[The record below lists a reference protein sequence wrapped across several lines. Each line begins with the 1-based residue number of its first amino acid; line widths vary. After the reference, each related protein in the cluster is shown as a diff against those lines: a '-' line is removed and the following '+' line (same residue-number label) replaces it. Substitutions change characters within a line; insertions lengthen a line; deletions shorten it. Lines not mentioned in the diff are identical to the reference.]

1 MPHEEGHEPSAQDI
15 VDWISTTLKLPWAK
29 TPTTTSTRS
38 ETADYIADAGP
49 IGQILNSLGVTKF
62 QSIGFGVSDFVY
74 DSWKRLAESPNPDG
88 GYLSKYV
95 PGAPD
100 DGGVLNIA
108 GWTRGKAQRDLID
121 FWEDQLLENNV
132 PQSNMVEFREA
143 REAYTKNPTIDTYQA
158 VQNKANNVLDY
169 AISPTKLQSATADA
183 INELIPMLESAP
195 DLGAKRAEKLKNDLN
210 NARSLEELNKAVE
223 ETKTVIRTNVPGE
236 NWTDDFRASEAER
249 TKPGETYKP
258 GDKYFKPSDAF
269 VQGGLDELGGATA
282 FGSEYSNTGP
292 RGKFTEQVAPDLVAE
307 SIATLTGPDG
317 WPVRLQSGN
326 VLLYRGSLPDGSPML
341 LGEFDW
347 DEEAQEM
354 VKVGTG
360 SAADPTAIRTS
371 LFEAADGTQRL
382 INSDTG
388 ALIKDLGQ
396 GFAAMDS
403 TRNFDQRASQFGTT
417 EDRLNAEFNATFGL
431 QQQQFGE
438 GVRQFDTRFGEDVRQ
453 FDLGFGENVRQF
465 DVGFGEDQRQFN
477 LGFGEN
483 QRQFGTQEDRME
495 RTLAANNYFSSLEE
509 LGRNYRTF
517 VQTSPD
523 LANAATNQ
531 GELIRNILTNG
542 GDVLART
549 YFTRGGISPLPEITQ
564 ADLINNL
571 NDEMQK
577 IQTFEQQ
584 GIQAENARRARADM
598 ERARGEYNQFAEFQQ
613 QTPQFT
619 TRQIFDDTGFGTAQT
634 EYQQSLQDFADDAGG
649 WRANDEAALAAHTA
663 AGSGAAANAA
673 VAALPADATPEMKG
687 IAVQQAQTDYANET
701 ARLQGQVASH
711 TPMGPGRAQFTET
724 IREQIPVPTFQ
735 SWAQSQGPSFAPT
748 PQLNVPNVPTPQRT
762 SQGQLIAQ
770 SRATTPPAVASVLSG
785 QMPTPLQFGGLPLP
799 TFQQLQALT
808 PTEQEMLNSRL
819 MTEFNVPLSDVAF
832 QSQRQFGTPSMER
845 NRDLARFR
853 GYAV

>member
-1 MPHEEGHEPSAQDI
+1 MPHEEGHEPSAQGLIEFLRKAFPSPGAAQPDTGLKDI
-15 VDWISTTLKLPWAK
+15 PLLGSSKSDW
-29 TPTTTSTRS
+29 
-38 ETADYIADAGP
+38 ADYLINLGP
-49 IGQILNSLGVTKF
+49 IGTLANSLGFSKF
-62 QSIGFGVSDFVY
+62 EDLPWGMDSWMYERYKRMAEMSSDDFEDDQIAGDWARGEAQRSLIDYWRDKMEDDPNVSFSQMNEYRRLRDEYLKDPSIGTY
-74 DSWKRLAESPNPDG
+74 NAIQAAATRELPNAASPN
-88 GYLSKYV
+88 
-95 PGAPD
+95 
-100 DGGVLNIA
+100 
-108 GWTRGKAQRDLID
+108 
-121 FWEDQLLENNV
+121 LLEDSKAKLINNYLTV
-132 PQSNMVEFREA
+132 IESGDISAKRRDEL
-143 REAYTKNPTIDTYQA
+143 KNKID
-158 VQNKANNVLDY
+158 
-169 AISPTKLQSATADA
+169 SATSFPKLDQVKD
-183 INELIPMLESAP
+183 ELITTIQT
-195 DLGAKRAEKLKNDLN
+195 R
-210 NARSLEELNKAVE
+210 
-223 ETKTVIRTNVPGE
+223 VPGE
-236 NWTDDFRASEAER
+236 RWSEQITQEITER
-249 TKPGETYKP
+249 GGTTTPEDWKPKTT
-258 GDKYFKPSDAF
+258 FS
-269 VQGGLDELGGATA
+269 QQGLDELGGMPA
-282 FGSEYSNTGP
+282 FSGEYSQIGQQ
-292 RGKFTEQVAPDLVAE
+292 GKFNTQNIPDPVAE
-307 SIATLTGPDG
+307 AIARLTGPDG
-317 WPVRLQSGN
+317 WPVRLENGN

-347 DEEAQEM
+347 NEETEEM
-354 VKVGTG
+354 FKVGSG

-371 LFEAADGTQRL
+371 LFEAADGSQRL

-403 TRNFDQRASQFGTT
+403 TRNFDQRASQFESSEGRLGRQFNTT
-417 EDRLNAEFNATFGL
+417 DARLRDEFNRTFGL

-438 GVRQFDTRFGEDVRQ
+438 DVRQ
-453 FDLGFGENVRQF
+453 FDL
-465 DVGFGEDQRQFN
+465 GFGEDQRQFN

-571 NDEMQK
+571 NDEMTK

-619 TRQIFDDTGFGTAQT
+619 TRQIFDDTGFGAAQG
-634 EYQQSLQDFADDAGG
+634 EYQQSLQAMADDAGG
-649 WRANDEAALAAHTA
+649 WRGNDEAALAAHTA
-663 AGSGAAANAA
+663 AGSGAAENAA

-701 ARLQGQVASH
+701 VRLQAQVASH
-711 TPMGPGRAQFTET
+711 TPIGPDRAQFTET

-748 PQLNVPNVPTPQRT
+748 PLLNVPNVPTPQRT